1 MGLLHGCYP
10 IATFPQLAAAFFALN
25 GAVTWAKQVT
35 DITASSALH
44 RTTAPPVTCTFAAVA
59 KAQPRPPPCGGFQF
73 EKHTERPVAET
84 ARQTAESC
92 GGRIRRRGRA
102 TAHRRTGIAGH
113 ESLADTIP
121 VGNHFQNSISGFLR
135 GDDRT
140 PIADVTITAKSG
152 DFTGTT
158 KSGPNGSWTIGVPTQ
173 GTYQVELD
181 ESTLPEGI
189 QLAEGQENPRSVTFS
204 QTSNLSVIF
213 TFGEG
218 IVVQQQDFGQNLLN
232 RLVAGLSFGLLLA
245 LASVG
250 LSLIFGTTGLTNF
263 AHGEMV
269 TLGAVLV
276 FAFNAMGLPFWLAII
291 LALLGGGLF
300 GYVQDAGLWR
310 PLRRRGTGLVPMMI
324 VSIGLALAVR
334 YVIQFYFGGATQQLP
349 FAQSAEIQIGP
360 VSISPNNL
368 WSLVISAVV
377 IAILGVILLK
387 TRLGKATRAVA
398 DNPALAAASGIDVDS
413 VIRIVWITGGMLAS
427 LGGILWAYYRPGVTF
442 DMGSQIL
449 LLIFAG
455 VTLGGLGTV
464 WGALIGSIIVGIF
477 VELTTVFGLAADLK
491 YVGAL
496 FIMIVVLLFRPQG
509 ILGRRERVG

>member
-1 MGLLHGCYP
+1 MRSTPRGLLHP
-10 IATFPQLAAAFFALN
+10 
-25 GAVTWAKQVT
+25 
-35 DITASSALH
+35 
-44 RTTAPPVTCTFAAVA
+44 
-59 KAQPRPPPCGGFQF
+59 
-73 EKHTERPVAET
+73 
-84 ARQTAESC
+84 
-92 GGRIRRRGRA
+92 RRGRLL
-102 TAHRRTGIAGH
+102 TAVGAVFAAII
-113 ESLADTIP
+113 TILLVVAP
-121 VGNHFQNSISGFLR
+121 ASQGTTPSPTPSPSPTQFQNNISGFLR
-135 GDDRT
+135 DDERA

-152 DFTGTT
+152 DFTGTA
-158 KSGPNGSWTIGVPTQ
+158 KSAANGAWTIGVPAQ
-173 GTYQVELD
+173 GTYEVELD

-189 QLAEGQENPRSVTFS
+189 KLAEGQENPRSVTFS

-213 TFGEG
+213 AFGKG
-218 IVVQQQDFGQNLLN
+218 IVVQEQNFAQNLLN

-269 TLGAVLV
+269 TLGAV
-276 FAFNAMGLPFWLAII
+276 AMFGLSAMNVPFWLAGI
-291 LALLGGGLF
+291 LALLIGGLA
-300 GYVQDAGLWR
+300 GYIQDTGLWR
-310 PLRRRGTGLVPMMI
+310 PLRARGTGLVPMMI

-334 YVIQFYFGGATQQLP
+334 YVIQFNFGGATQQLP
-349 FAQSAEIQIGP
+349 FAQSPEIQLGP

-368 WSLVISAVV
+368 WSLIISAIV
-377 IAILGVILLK
+377 IVLIGIVLLK

-413 VIRIVWITGGMLAS
+413 VIRIVWIAGGMLAA

-464 WGALIGSIIVGIF
+464 FGALVGSIIVGIF

-496 FIMIVVLLFRPQG
+496 FIMIIVLLFRPQG

>member
-1 MGLLHGCYP
+1 MGAIASLVLALL
-10 IATFPQLAAAFFALN
+10 LAAAP
-25 GAVTWAKQVT
+25 
-35 DITASSALH
+35 ASQ
-44 RTTAPPVTCTFAAVA
+44 AAT
-59 KAQPRPPPCGGFQF
+59 PSPTPPPSDQQF
-73 EKHTERPVAET
+73 R
-84 ARQTAESC
+84 
-92 GGRIRRRGRA
+92 
-102 TAHRRTGIAGH
+102 
-113 ESLADTIP
+113 
-121 VGNHFQNSISGFLR
+121 NSISGFLR
-135 GDDRT
+135 DDARN
-140 PIADVTITAKSG
+140 PLEGVKITARNA
-152 DFTGTT
+152 DFTGTAT
-158 KSGPNGSWTIGVPTQ
+158 SGANGSWRIAVPTQ
-173 GTYQVELD
+173 GSYEVELD

-189 QLAEGQENPRSVTFS
+189 KLAEGQANPRTVTFS

-213 TFGEG
+213 AFGEG

-276 FAFNAMGLPFWLAII
+276 FAFSAMNLPFWLAIL

-300 GYVQDAGLWR
+300 GYAQDAGLWR

-334 YVIQFYFGGATQQLP
+334 YIIQFNFGGATQQLP
-349 FAQSAEIQIGP
+349 FAQSAEVQIGP

-368 WSLVISAVV
+368 WSLVISAIV
-377 IAILGVILLK
+377 IALIGIVLLK

-398 DNPALAAASGIDVDS
+398 DNPALAAASGIDVDG
-413 VIRIVWITGGMLAS
+413 VIRLVWIVGGVLAS

-464 WGALIGSIIVGIF
+464 FGALVGSVIVGIF

>member
-1 MGLLHGCYP
+1 MLKML
-10 IATFPQLAAAFFALN
+10 
-25 GAVTWAKQVT
+25 GAVS
-35 DITASSALH
+35 ASVLAILLVV
-44 RTTAPPVTCTFAAVA
+44 APA
-59 KAQPRPPPCGGFQF
+59 
-73 EKHTERPVAET
+73 
-84 ARQTAESC
+84 
-92 GGRIRRRGRA
+92 
-102 TAHRRTGIAGH
+102 
-113 ESLADTIP
+113 SLATSP
-121 VGNHFQNSISGFLR
+121 SPTPSPSPTVFQNSISGFLR
-135 GDDRT
+135 DDERK

-152 DFTGTT
+152 DFTGTA
-158 KSGPNGSWTIGVPTQ
+158 KSAANGAWTIGVPTQ
-173 GTYQVELD
+173 GTYEVELD

-189 QLAEGQENPRSVTFS
+189 KLAEGQENPRNVTFS

-213 TFGEG
+213 AFGEG
-218 IVVQQQDFGQNLLN
+218 IVVQEQNFAQNLLN

-269 TLGAVLV
+269 TLGAVVMFGLS
-276 FAFNAMGLPFWLAII
+276 AMNLPFWLAGI
-291 LALLGGGLF
+291 LALLLGGLF

-310 PLRRRGTGLVPMMI
+310 PLRSRGTGLVPMMI

-334 YVIQFYFGGATQQLP
+334 YVIQFNFGGATQQLP
-349 FAQSAEIQIGP
+349 FAQSPEIQLGA

-368 WSLVISAVV
+368 WSLIISAVV
-377 IAILGVILLK
+377 IILIGIVLLK

-413 VIRIVWITGGMLAS
+413 VIRIVWVAGGMLAA

-464 WGALIGSIIVGIF
+464 FGALVGSIIVGIF

-496 FIMIVVLLFRPQG
+496 FIMIIVLLFRPQG

>member
-1 MGLLHGCYP
+1 MTHAAPPPVEVFNLRRTPKGLLRKRPAGLLKAMGA
-10 IATFPQLAAAFFALN
+10 IASLVLALLLAAAP
-25 GAVTWAKQVT
+25 
-35 DITASSALH
+35 ASQ
-44 RTTAPPVTCTFAAVA
+44 AAT
-59 KAQPRPPPCGGFQF
+59 PSPTPPPSDQQF
-73 EKHTERPVAET
+73 R
-84 ARQTAESC
+84 
-92 GGRIRRRGRA
+92 
-102 TAHRRTGIAGH
+102 
-113 ESLADTIP
+113 
-121 VGNHFQNSISGFLR
+121 NSISGFLR
-135 GDDRT
+135 DDARN
-140 PIADVTITAKSG
+140 PLEGVKITAKNA
-152 DFTGTT
+152 DFTGTAT
-158 KSGPNGSWTIGVPTQ
+158 SGANGSWRIAVPSQ
-173 GTYQVELD
+173 GSYEVELD

-189 QLAEGQENPRSVTFS
+189 KLAEGQANPRTVTFS

-213 TFGEG
+213 AFGEG

-276 FAFNAMGLPFWLAII
+276 FAFSAMNLPFWLAII
-291 LALLGGGLF
+291 LSLLLGGLW
-300 GYVQDAGLWR
+300 GYAQDAGLWR

-334 YVIQFYFGGATQQLP
+334 YIIQFNFGGATQQLP

-368 WSLVISAVV
+368 WSLVISAIV
-377 IAILGVILLK
+377 IALIGIVLLK

-398 DNPALAAASGIDVDS
+398 DNPALAAASGIDVDG
-413 VIRIVWITGGMLAS
+413 VIRLVWIVGGVLAS

-464 WGALIGSIIVGIF
+464 FGALIGSVIVGIF

>member
-1 MGLLHGCYP
+1 VG
-10 IATFPQLAAAFFALN
+10 TVFAAAAALLLIV
-25 GAVTWAKQVT
+25 AP
-35 DITASSALH
+35 ASQA
-44 RTTAPPVTCTFAAVA
+44 TTPSPTPSPPSN
-59 KAQPRPPPCGGFQF
+59 QQ
-73 EKHTERPVAET
+73 
-84 ARQTAESC
+84 
-92 GGRIRRRGRA
+92 
-102 TAHRRTGIAGH
+102 
-113 ESLADTIP
+113 
-121 VGNHFQNSISGFLR
+121 FQNTISGFLR
-135 GDDRT
+135 GDDRA
-140 PIADVTITAKSG
+140 PISGVTITVRNGGFEAS
-152 DFTGTT
+152 T
-158 KSGPNGSWTIGVPTQ
+158 KSAANGSWSIGVPTQ
-173 GTYQVELD
+173 GTYEVELD

-189 QLAEGQENPRSVTFS
+189 RLAEGQENPRQVTFS

-213 TFGEG
+213 TFGQG
-218 IVVQQQDFGQNLLN
+218 IVIQQQDFGQNLLN

-276 FAFNAMGLPFWLAII
+276 FAFNAMNLPFWLAIL
-291 LALLGGGLF
+291 LAVLGGGLF
-300 GYVQDAGLWR
+300 GYVQDAGLWK

-334 YVIQFYFGGATQQLP
+334 YVIQFFFGGATQQLP
-349 FAQSAEIQIGP
+349 FAQSSEIQIGP

-368 WSLVISAVV
+368 WSLIISAVV
-377 IAILGVILLK
+377 IALLGIVLLK

-413 VIRIVWITGGMLAS
+413 VIRIVWVVGGMLAA

-464 WGALIGSIIVGIF
+464 WGALVGSVIVGIF

>member
-1 MGLLHGCYP
+1 M
-10 IATFPQLAAAFFALN
+10 
-25 GAVTWAKQVT
+25 GAVFAVMAALLLFVAPATHAT
-35 DITASSALH
+35 TSSPTPSPSASPSQANE
-44 RTTAPPVTCTFAAVA
+44 TF
-59 KAQPRPPPCGGFQF
+59 
-73 EKHTERPVAET
+73 T
-84 ARQTAESC
+84 
-92 GGRIRRRGRA
+92 
-102 TAHRRTGIAGH
+102 
-113 ESLADTIP
+113 
-121 VGNHFQNSISGFLR
+121 NNISGFLR

-140 PIADVTITAKSG
+140 PLADVEISVSG
-152 DFTGTT
+152 EGFTGST
-158 KSGPNGSWTIGVPTQ
+158 KSSANGSWSIGVPKQ
-173 GTYQVELD
+173 GTYEVKLD
-181 ESTLPEGI
+181 ESTIPDGRK
-189 QLAEGQENPRSVTFS
+189 LADGQENPRTVTFS

-213 TFGEG
+213 AFGEG
-218 IVVQQQDFGQNLLN
+218 IVVQQQDFGKNLIN

-245 LASVG
+245 LAAVG

-276 FAFNAMGLPFWLAII
+276 FAFSAMNLPFWLAIL
-291 LALLGGGLF
+291 LAVLGGGVF
-300 GYVQDAGLWR
+300 GYVQDAGLWK

-324 VSIGLALAVR
+324 VSIGLALATR
-334 YVIQFYFGGATQQLP
+334 YAIQFYFGGATQQLP

-360 VSISPNNL
+360 ISISPNNL
-368 WSLVISAVV
+368 WSLLISAIVISV
-377 IAILGVILLK
+377 LGVVLLK

-464 WGALIGSIIVGIF
+464 FGALIGSIIVGIF

>member
-1 MGLLHGCYP
+1 MGAIASLVLALL
-10 IATFPQLAAAFFALN
+10 LAAAP
-25 GAVTWAKQVT
+25 
-35 DITASSALH
+35 ASQ
-44 RTTAPPVTCTFAAVA
+44 AAT
-59 KAQPRPPPCGGFQF
+59 PSPTPPPSDQQF
-73 EKHTERPVAET
+73 R
-84 ARQTAESC
+84 
-92 GGRIRRRGRA
+92 
-102 TAHRRTGIAGH
+102 
-113 ESLADTIP
+113 
-121 VGNHFQNSISGFLR
+121 NSISGFLR
-135 GDDRT
+135 DDARN
-140 PIADVTITAKSG
+140 PLEGVKITAKNA
-152 DFTGTT
+152 DFTGTAT
-158 KSGPNGSWTIGVPTQ
+158 SGANGSWRIAVPSQ
-173 GTYQVELD
+173 GSYEVELD

-189 QLAEGQENPRSVTFS
+189 KLAEGQANPRTVTFS

-213 TFGEG
+213 AFGEG

-276 FAFNAMGLPFWLAII
+276 FAFSAMNLPFWLAII
-291 LALLGGGLF
+291 LSLLLGGLW
-300 GYVQDAGLWR
+300 GYAQDAGLWR

-334 YVIQFYFGGATQQLP
+334 YIIQFNFGGATQQLP

-368 WSLVISAVV
+368 WSLVISAIV
-377 IAILGVILLK
+377 IALIGIVLLK

-398 DNPALAAASGIDVDS
+398 DNPALAAASGIDVDG
-413 VIRIVWITGGMLAS
+413 VIRLVWIVGGVLAS

-464 WGALIGSIIVGIF
+464 FGALIGSVIVGIF

>member
-1 MGLLHGCYP
+1 MATHGDGYHNQVPNLHESITIRPVTYAVVAMAHPWPPPKWRIFILRSTPKGSPHRRPGGLLKVIGAIFASVVAILLVVAP
-10 IATFPQLAAAFFALN
+10 ASQATSPSP
-25 GAVTWAKQVT
+25 TPSPS
-35 DITASSALH
+35 IT
-44 RTTAPPVTCTFAAVA
+44 T
-59 KAQPRPPPCGGFQF
+59 
-73 EKHTERPVAET
+73 
-84 ARQTAESC
+84 
-92 GGRIRRRGRA
+92 
-102 TAHRRTGIAGH
+102 
-113 ESLADTIP
+113 
-121 VGNHFQNSISGFLR
+121 FQNNISGFLR
-135 GDDRT
+135 DDARA
-140 PIADVTITAKSG
+140 PIPNVTITARSG
-152 DFTGTT
+152 DFEGTA
-158 KSGPNGSWTIGVPTQ
+158 KSAANGSWSIGVPVQ
-173 GTYQVELD
+173 GTYEIELD

-189 QLAEGQENPRSVTFS
+189 KLAEGQENPRNVTFS

-213 TFGEG
+213 AFGEG

-276 FAFNAMGLPFWLAII
+276 FAFNAIGLPFWLALI
-291 LALLGGGLF
+291 LSLLGGGLF
-300 GYVQDAGLWR
+300 GYVQDAGLWK

-349 FAQSAEIQIGP
+349 YAQSAEIQLGP

-368 WSLVISAVV
+368 WSLIISAVV
-377 IAILGVILLK
+377 IALIGIILLK

-413 VIRIVWITGGMLAS
+413 VIRIVWVTGGMLAS

-464 WGALIGSIIVGIF
+464 FGALIGSIIVGIF

>member
-1 MGLLHGCYP
+1 MRRTPRGLPIRRPAGLLKVW
-10 IATFPQLAAAFFALN
+10 
-25 GAVTWAKQVT
+25 GAV
-35 DITASSALH
+35 ASAVVVLLLVA
-44 RTTAPPVTCTFAAVA
+44 APASQAGTPAPT
-59 KAQPRPPPCGGFQF
+59 PPPSNQQFQD
-73 EKHTERPVAET
+73 A
-84 ARQTAESC
+84 
-92 GGRIRRRGRA
+92 
-102 TAHRRTGIAGH
+102 
-113 ESLADTIP
+113 
-121 VGNHFQNSISGFLR
+121 ISGFLR
-135 GDDRT
+135 DDTRR
-140 PIADVTITAKSG
+140 PIEGVKITAKSG
-152 DFTGTT
+152 SFTGEAT
-158 KSGPNGSWTIGVPTQ
+158 SGANGSWRIGVPTQ
-173 GTYQVELD
+173 GTYEIQLD

-189 QLAEGQENPRSVTFS
+189 KLAEGQSNPRTVTFS

-213 TFGEG
+213 AFGKG

-276 FAFNAMGLPFWLAII
+276 FGFSALNLPFWLAII

-300 GYVQDAGLWR
+300 GYAQDAGLWR
-310 PLRRRGTGLVPMMI
+310 PLRHRGTGLVPMMI

-334 YVIQFYFGGATQQLP
+334 YIIQFYFGGATQQLP
-349 FAQSAEIQIGP
+349 FAQSAEVQLGP

-377 IAILGVILLK
+377 IALIGIVLLK

-398 DNPALAAASGIDVDS
+398 DNPALAAASGIDVDG
-413 VIRIVWITGGMLAS
+413 VIRLVWITGGMLAS

-464 WGALIGSIIVGIF
+464 FGALVGSIIVGIF

>member
-1 MGLLHGCYP
+1 LLKAMGAIAAAVVAILLVAAP
-10 IATFPQLAAAFFALN
+10 ASLAATPSPTPSPSN
-25 GAVTWAKQVT
+25 Q
-35 DITASSALH
+35 
-44 RTTAPPVTCTFAAVA
+44 
-59 KAQPRPPPCGGFQF
+59 Q
-73 EKHTERPVAET
+73 
-84 ARQTAESC
+84 
-92 GGRIRRRGRA
+92 
-102 TAHRRTGIAGH
+102 
-113 ESLADTIP
+113 
-121 VGNHFQNSISGFLR
+121 FQNNISGFLR
-135 GDDRT
+135 DDARA
-140 PIADVTITAKSG
+140 PLQGVKITAKNG
-152 DFTGTT
+152 DFTGTAT
-158 KSGPNGSWTIGVPTQ
+158 SGANGAWNIGVPSQ
-173 GTYQVELD
+173 GTYEVKLD
-181 ESTLPEGI
+181 ESTLPQGI
-189 QLAEGQENPRSVTFS
+189 KLAEGQANPRNVTFS
-204 QTSNLSVIF
+204 QTSNVSVIF
-213 TFGEG
+213 AFGKG

-276 FAFNAMGLPFWLAII
+276 FIFDAMNLPFWLAIL

-300 GYVQDAGLWR
+300 GYAQDAGLWR

-324 VSIGLALAVR
+324 VSIGLALAIR
-334 YVIQFYFGGATQQLP
+334 YIIQFYFGGATQQLP

-368 WSLVISAVV
+368 WSLVISAIV
-377 IAILGVILLK
+377 IGLIGIVLLK

-413 VIRIVWITGGMLAS
+413 VIRLVWIVGGVLAS

-464 WGALIGSIIVGIF
+464 FGALIGSVIVGIF

>member
-1 MGLLHGCYP
+1 
-10 IATFPQLAAAFFALN
+10 
-25 GAVTWAKQVT
+25 
-35 DITASSALH
+35 
-44 RTTAPPVTCTFAAVA
+44 
-59 KAQPRPPPCGGFQF
+59 
-73 EKHTERPVAET
+73 
-84 ARQTAESC
+84 
-92 GGRIRRRGRA
+92 
-102 TAHRRTGIAGH
+102 
-113 ESLADTIP
+113 
-121 VGNHFQNSISGFLR
+121 
-135 GDDRT
+135 
-140 PIADVTITAKSG
+140 
-152 DFTGTT
+152 
-158 KSGPNGSWTIGVPTQ
+158 
-173 GTYQVELD
+173 
-181 ESTLPEGI
+181 
-189 QLAEGQENPRSVTFS
+189 
-204 QTSNLSVIF
+204 VIF
-213 TFGEG
+213 AFGKG
-218 IVVQQQDFGQNLLN
+218 IVVQEQNFAQNLLN

-269 TLGAVLV
+269 TLGAV
-276 FAFNAMGLPFWLAII
+276 AMFGLSAMNLPFWLAGL
-291 LALLGGGLF
+291 LALLIGGLF
-300 GYVQDAGLWR
+300 GYVQDAGLWK
-310 PLRRRGTGLVPMMI
+310 PLRGRGTGLVPMMI

-334 YVIQFYFGGATQQLP
+334 YVIQFNFGGATQQLP
-349 FAQSAEIQIGP
+349 FAQSPEIQLGP

-368 WSLVISAVV
+368 WSLIISAIV
-377 IAILGVILLK
+377 IGLLGLVLLK

-413 VIRIVWITGGMLAS
+413 VIRIVWISGGMLAS

-464 WGALIGSIIVGIF
+464 FGALVGSIIVGIF

-496 FIMIVVLLFRPQG
+496 FIMIIVLLFRPQG

>member
-1 MGLLHGCYP
+1 MMGAISASVMAILL
-10 IATFPQLAAAFFALN
+10 
-25 GAVTWAKQVT
+25 VV
-35 DITASSALH
+35 
-44 RTTAPPVTCTFAAVA
+44 APA
-59 KAQPRPPPCGGFQF
+59 
-73 EKHTERPVAET
+73 
-84 ARQTAESC
+84 
-92 GGRIRRRGRA
+92 
-102 TAHRRTGIAGH
+102 
-113 ESLADTIP
+113 SLATSP
-121 VGNHFQNSISGFLR
+121 SPTPSPSNTTFQNNISGFLR
-135 GDDRT
+135 DDTRA
-140 PIADVTITAKSG
+140 PLANVTVTAKSG

-158 KSGPNGSWTIGVPTQ
+158 KSAANGSWNIGVPEQ
-173 GTYQVELD
+173 GTYEIELD

-189 QLAEGQENPRSVTFS
+189 KLADGQENPRSVTFS

-213 TFGEG
+213 AFGKG

-245 LASVG
+245 LAAVG

-276 FAFNAMGLPFWLAII
+276 FTFNAVGMPFWLAIV

-300 GYVQDAGLWR
+300 GYVQDAGLWK
-310 PLRRRGTGLVPMMI
+310 PLRHRGTGLVPMMI

-334 YVIQFYFGGATQQLP
+334 YIIQFNFGGATQQLP
-349 FAQSAEIQIGP
+349 FAQSPEIQLGP

-398 DNPALAAASGIDVDS
+398 DNPALAAASGIDVDN
-413 VIRIVWITGGMLAS
+413 VIRIVWVAGGMLAS

-442 DMGSQIL
+442 DMGSQLL

-477 VELTTVFGLAADLK
+477 VELTTVVGLAADLK

>member
-1 MGLLHGCYP
+1 MRSTPQGPPAAGRLGLLR
-10 IATFPQLAAAFFALN
+10 LW
-25 GAVTWAKQVT
+25 GAVSAAILALLLVAAP
-35 DITASSALH
+35 ASQATSPSP
-44 RTTAPPVTCTFAAVA
+44 TPSPSN
-59 KAQPRPPPCGGFQF
+59 
-73 EKHTERPVAET
+73 
-84 ARQTAESC
+84 QT
-92 GGRIRRRGRA
+92 
-102 TAHRRTGIAGH
+102 
-113 ESLADTIP
+113 
-121 VGNHFQNSISGFLR
+121 FQNNISGFLR
-135 GDDRT
+135 DDARA
-140 PIADVTITAKSG
+140 PLADVTITAKSG
-152 DFTGTT
+152 DFTGTA
-158 KSGPNGSWTIGVPTQ
+158 KSTANGSWSIGVPDQ
-173 GTYQVELD
+173 GTYTVELD

-189 QLAEGQENPRSVTFS
+189 KLADGQENPRDVTFS

-213 TFGEG
+213 AFGKG

-276 FAFNAMGLPFWLAII
+276 FGFNAIGLPFWLAVI

-300 GYVQDAGLWR
+300 GYAQDRGLWR

-349 FAQSAEIQIGP
+349 YAQSPEIQLGP

-377 IAILGVILLK
+377 IGLIGIILLK

-398 DNPALAAASGIDVDS
+398 DNPALAAASGIDVDA
-413 VIRIVWITGGMLAS
+413 VIRLVWITGGMLAS

-442 DMGSQIL
+442 DMGSAIL

-464 WGALIGSIIVGIF
+464 FGALIGSVIVGIF

>member
-1 MGLLHGCYP
+1 V
-10 IATFPQLAAAFFALN
+10 
-25 GAVTWAKQVT
+25 GAV
-35 DITASSALH
+35 
-44 RTTAPPVTCTFAAVA
+44 FAAVA
-59 KAQPRPPPCGGFQF
+59 ALLLI
-73 EKHTERPVAET
+73 VAP
-84 ARQTAESC
+84 ASQ
-92 GGRIRRRGRA
+92 A
-102 TAHRRTGIAGH
+102 TTP
-113 ESLADTIP
+113 SPTP
-121 VGNHFQNSISGFLR
+121 SPSSNQQFQNTISGFLR
-135 GDDRT
+135 GDDRA
-140 PIADVTITAKSG
+140 PIPGVTITARSG
-152 DFTGTT
+152 NFVGTT
-158 KSGPNGSWTIGVPTQ
+158 KSAANGSWSIGVPTQ
-173 GTYQVELD
+173 GTYEIELD

-189 QLAEGQENPRSVTFS
+189 KLAAGQENPRQVTFS

-213 TFGEG
+213 TFGQG

-276 FAFNAMGLPFWLAII
+276 FAFNAMNLPFWLAIL
-291 LALLGGGLF
+291 LAVLGGGLF
-300 GYVQDAGLWR
+300 GYVQDAGLWK

-349 FAQSAEIQIGP
+349 FAQSSEIQIGP

-368 WSLVISAVV
+368 WSLVISVVV
-377 IAILGVILLK
+377 IALLGIVLLK

-413 VIRIVWITGGMLAS
+413 VIRIVWVVGGMLAA

-464 WGALIGSIIVGIF
+464 FGALIGSIIVGLF

>member
-1 MGLLHGCYP
+1 MAALLLIVAP
-10 IATFPQLAAAFFALN
+10 
-25 GAVTWAKQVT
+25 
-35 DITASSALH
+35 ASSAA
-44 RTTAPPVTCTFAAVA
+44 TPSPTPSPSAT
-59 KAQPRPPPCGGFQF
+59 QF
-73 EKHTERPVAET
+73 T
-84 ARQTAESC
+84 
-92 GGRIRRRGRA
+92 
-102 TAHRRTGIAGH
+102 
-113 ESLADTIP
+113 
-121 VGNHFQNSISGFLR
+121 NSISGFLR
-135 GDDRT
+135 GDDRA
-140 PIADVTITAKSG
+140 PIPGVTITATSG

-158 KSGPNGSWTIGVPTQ
+158 KSGPNGAWTIGVPTQ
-173 GTYQVELD
+173 GTYVVKLD
-181 ESTLPEGI
+181 ESTLPQGI
-189 QLAEGQENPRSVTFS
+189 KLAEGQENPRNVTFS

-213 TFGEG
+213 TFGKG
-218 IVVQQQDFGQNLLN
+218 IVVAEENFGQNLLN

-276 FAFNAMGLPFWLAII
+276 FAFNQMHLPFWLAVI
-291 LALLGGGLF
+291 LAVIGGGVF
-300 GYVQDAGLWR
+300 GYVQDAGLWK

-324 VSIGLALAVR
+324 VSIGLALSVR
-334 YVIQFYFGGATQQLP
+334 YIIQFYFGGATQQLP
-349 FAQSAEIQIGP
+349 FAQSVEILIGP
-360 VSISPNNL
+360 ISISPNNL
-368 WSLVISAVV
+368 LSLLVSAVV
-377 IAILGVILLK
+377 IAALGVVLLK

-413 VIRIVWITGGMLAS
+413 VIRIVWVVGGMLAA

-449 LLIFAG
+449 LLIFAS

-464 WGALIGSIIVGIF
+464 WGALVGSIIVGIF

-509 ILGRRERVG
+509 ILGRKERVG

>member
-1 MGLLHGCYP
+1 VG
-10 IATFPQLAAAFFALN
+10 TVFAAAAALLLIV
-25 GAVTWAKQVT
+25 AP
-35 DITASSALH
+35 ASQA
-44 RTTAPPVTCTFAAVA
+44 TTPSPTPSPPSN
-59 KAQPRPPPCGGFQF
+59 QQ
-73 EKHTERPVAET
+73 
-84 ARQTAESC
+84 
-92 GGRIRRRGRA
+92 
-102 TAHRRTGIAGH
+102 
-113 ESLADTIP
+113 
-121 VGNHFQNSISGFLR
+121 FQNTISGFLR
-135 GDDRT
+135 GDDRA
-140 PIADVTITAKSG
+140 PIPGVTITVRNGGFEAS
-152 DFTGTT
+152 T
-158 KSGPNGSWTIGVPTQ
+158 KSAANGSWSVGVPTQ
-173 GTYQVELD
+173 GTYEVELD

-189 QLAEGQENPRSVTFS
+189 RLAEGQENPRQVTFS

-213 TFGEG
+213 TFGQG
-218 IVVQQQDFGQNLLN
+218 IVIQQQDFGQNLLN

-276 FAFNAMGLPFWLAII
+276 FAFNAMNLPFWLAIL
-291 LALLGGGLF
+291 LAVLGGGLF
-300 GYVQDAGLWR
+300 GYVQDAGLWK

-334 YVIQFYFGGATQQLP
+334 YVIQFFFGGATQQLP
-349 FAQSAEIQIGP
+349 FAQSSEIQIGP

-368 WSLVISAVV
+368 WSLVISVVV
-377 IAILGVILLK
+377 IALLGIVLLK

-413 VIRIVWITGGMLAS
+413 VIRIVWVVGGMLAA

-464 WGALIGSIIVGIF
+464 WGALVGSVIVGIF

>member
-1 MGLLHGCYP
+1 MTVRTGC
-10 IATFPQLAAAFFALN
+10 N
-25 GAVTWAKQVT
+25 GAAGTTPTVEVSILRSTLRDPSMRRSKGLQRVVGALFAAL
-35 DITASSALH
+35 ITALLIAAPSAQA
-44 RTTAPPVTCTFAAVA
+44 TTPSPSPLPT
-59 KAQPRPPPCGGFQF
+59 
-73 EKHTERPVAET
+73 
-84 ARQTAESC
+84 S
-92 GGRIRRRGRA
+92 
-102 TAHRRTGIAGH
+102 
-113 ESLADTIP
+113 
-121 VGNHFQNSISGFLR
+121 FQNNISGFLR
-135 GDDRT
+135 DDARA
-140 PIADVTITAKSG
+140 PISG
-152 DFTGTT
+152 VKIKATGNGFEGEAT
-158 KSGPNGSWTIGVPTQ
+158 SGANGAWTIGVPVQ
-173 GTYQVELD
+173 GTYTIELD
-181 ESTLPEGI
+181 TSTLPEGI
-189 QLAEGQENPRSVTFS
+189 ALAEGQDNPRDVTFS

-213 TFGEG
+213 AFGEG

-276 FAFNAMGLPFWLAII
+276 FMFNAFGLPFWLAIL
-291 LALLGGGLF
+291 LALVGGGLF

-310 PLRRRGTGLVPMMI
+310 PLRKRGSGLVPMMI
-324 VSIGLALAVR
+324 VSIGLALAIR
-334 YVIQFYFGGATQQLP
+334 YVIQFFFGGATQQLP
-349 FAQSAEIQIGP
+349 GAQSAEIQIGP

-368 WSLVISAVV
+368 WSLIISAVV
-377 IAILGVILLK
+377 IALIGIVLLK

-413 VIRIVWITGGMLAS
+413 VIRIVWIVGGVLAS

-464 WGALIGSIIVGIF
+464 FGALIGSIVVGIF
-477 VELTTVFGLAADLK
+477 VELTTVFGLPADLK

>member
-1 MGLLHGCYP
+1 MRRTPKGLPRKRPAGLLKAMGA
-10 IATFPQLAAAFFALN
+10 IASLVLALLLAAAP
-25 GAVTWAKQVT
+25 
-35 DITASSALH
+35 ASQ
-44 RTTAPPVTCTFAAVA
+44 AAT
-59 KAQPRPPPCGGFQF
+59 PSPTPPPSDQQF
-73 EKHTERPVAET
+73 R
-84 ARQTAESC
+84 
-92 GGRIRRRGRA
+92 
-102 TAHRRTGIAGH
+102 
-113 ESLADTIP
+113 
-121 VGNHFQNSISGFLR
+121 NSISGFLR
-135 GDDRT
+135 DDARN
-140 PIADVTITAKSG
+140 PLEGVKITARNA
-152 DFTGTT
+152 DFTGTAT
-158 KSGPNGSWTIGVPTQ
+158 SGANGSWRIAVPTQ
-173 GTYQVELD
+173 GSYEVELD

-189 QLAEGQENPRSVTFS
+189 KLAEGQANPRTVTFS

-213 TFGEG
+213 AFGEG

-276 FAFNAMGLPFWLAII
+276 FAFSAMNLPFWLAIL

-300 GYVQDAGLWR
+300 GYAQDAGLWR

-334 YVIQFYFGGATQQLP
+334 YIIQFNFGGATQQLP
-349 FAQSAEIQIGP
+349 FAQSAEVQIGP

-368 WSLVISAVV
+368 WSLVISAIV
-377 IAILGVILLK
+377 IALIGIVLLK

-398 DNPALAAASGIDVDS
+398 DNPALAAASGIDVDG
-413 VIRIVWITGGMLAS
+413 VIRLVWIVGGVLAS

-464 WGALIGSIIVGIF
+464 FGALVGSVIVGIF

>member
-1 MGLLHGCYP
+1 MG
-10 IATFPQLAAAFFALN
+10 TVFAAAAALLLIV
-25 GAVTWAKQVT
+25 AP
-35 DITASSALH
+35 ASQA
-44 RTTAPPVTCTFAAVA
+44 TTPSPTPSPPSN
-59 KAQPRPPPCGGFQF
+59 QQ
-73 EKHTERPVAET
+73 
-84 ARQTAESC
+84 
-92 GGRIRRRGRA
+92 
-102 TAHRRTGIAGH
+102 
-113 ESLADTIP
+113 
-121 VGNHFQNSISGFLR
+121 FQNTISGFLR

-140 PIADVTITAKSG
+140 PIPGVTITVRNGGFEAS
-152 DFTGTT
+152 T
-158 KSGPNGSWTIGVPTQ
+158 KSAANGSWSIGVPTQ
-173 GTYQVELD
+173 GTYEVELD

-189 QLAEGQENPRSVTFS
+189 RLAEGQENPRQVTFS

-213 TFGEG
+213 TFGQG
-218 IVVQQQDFGQNLLN
+218 IVIQQQDFGQNLLN

-276 FAFNAMGLPFWLAII
+276 FAFNAMNLPFWLAIL
-291 LALLGGGLF
+291 LAVLGGGLF
-300 GYVQDAGLWR
+300 GYVQDAGLWK

-334 YVIQFYFGGATQQLP
+334 YVIQFFFGGATQQLP
-349 FAQSAEIQIGP
+349 FAQSSEIQIGP

-368 WSLVISAVV
+368 WSLVISVVV
-377 IAILGVILLK
+377 IALLGIVLLK

-413 VIRIVWITGGMLAS
+413 VIRIVWVVGGMLAA

-464 WGALIGSIIVGIF
+464 WGALVGSVIVGIF